1 MASSVG
7 REILEGMSDSRSFR
21 ARFLEFL
28 LCAVKRSDLFE
39 DGRTRPR
46 LVLLLGSDDEDE
58 ERRDESCE
66 ANARVVEEEIS
77 FFLFFG
83 LRTPP

>member
-1 MASSVG
+1 
-7 REILEGMSDSRSFR
+7 
-21 ARFLEFL
+21 
-28 LCAVKRSDLFE
+28 
-39 DGRTRPR
+39 
-46 LVLLLGSDDEDE
+46 VLLLGSDDEDE

>member
-1 MASSVG
+1 MASREG

-39 DGRTRPR
+39 EGRTRPR
-46 LVLLLGSDDEDE
+46 VLLLLLGSDE
-58 ERRDESCE
+58 ERREESCE
-66 ANARVVEEEIS
+66 VNARVVEEEIS
-77 FFLFFG
+77 LLAFLG